1 MKEIKLDVNLSFNTN
16 GTKLSD
22 STLALLEDRPNLK
35 INISVDGI
43 GDHNDYI
50 RSGSSWRDI
59 ESNIKKLK
67 DKNINFGIYYILQHT
82 SLFTFRPVYEYCVK
96 NDIALAIGE
105 IYHGSVDGSGHLTLD
120 SAIEND
126 VDLFKE
132 WLSTVNSPKVKVV
145 DNWLK
150 NYKFNS
156 QLHDRF
162 KQYFNMLDSVRG
174 TDFAKTFNPS
184 WT

>member
-1 MKEIKLDVNLSFNTN
+1 MVY
-16 GTKLSD
+16 
-22 STLALLEDRPNLK
+22 LET
-35 INISVDGI
+35 
-43 GDHNDYI
+43 
-50 RSGSSWRDI
+50 
-59 ESNIKKLK
+59 LK
-67 DKNINFGIYYILQHT
+67 DTGSAEPGSHVSPQHREQHLEHT
-82 SLFTFRPVYEYCVK
+82 
-96 NDIALAIGE
+96 AQG
-105 IYHGSVDGSGHLTLD
+105 GSVDGSGHLTLD